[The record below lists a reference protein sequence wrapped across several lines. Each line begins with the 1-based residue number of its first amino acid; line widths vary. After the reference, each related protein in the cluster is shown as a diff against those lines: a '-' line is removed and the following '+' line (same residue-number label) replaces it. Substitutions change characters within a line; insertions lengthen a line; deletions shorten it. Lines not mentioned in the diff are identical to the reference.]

1 MPIRFRSHAF
11 LFALPAL
18 FAGTGP
24 GGVQP
29 LHAQEVIQA
38 ATVRA
43 PGVEVSF
50 DGLVQT
56 QFNTSSLDRALAVGD
71 PDPGSGN
78 TPDVDGPRVNDT
90 ELLLRRVR
98 LGATARIGEWIIGRI
113 QPEFSTSTIEL
124 NEAYLLLQLNPGL
137 EFLAGKGGRPFGL
150 IDATVA
156 PRLIPIERGARIRG
170 IQPLELYG
178 ILEELAYAGRSVGVQ
193 ILGAPEGAPLDL
205 SYSFGYFN
213 GALAES
219 GGEADIEQLAGRV
232 TVRPLEQ
239 VQIGG
244 AITSR
249 LFTCENSDDTAGCT
263 GGGADRGASYLID
276 AQYGESGRA
285 GLYLLGELATGVF
298 DPFTNL
304 RFRGGQLWLAYRTPP
319 VSDRLTGIQ
328 PLFRV
333 SYGDLDDQP
342 SSPTE
347 QPGVATGTLFTPGIN
362 VYLGGLNRVMF
373 NYDLWSPDGADT
385 EGSFEVQFQLGF

>member
-1 MPIRFRSHAF
+1 MPIRFRSRVF

-18 FAGTGP
+18 FAGAGP
-24 GGVQP
+24 GAVHT
-29 LHAQEVIQA
+29 LDAQEVIQA

-56 QFNTSSLDRALAVGD
+56 QLNTSSLDRALAVGD

-90 ELLLRRVR
+90 ELLRRVR

-113 QPEFSTSTIEL
+113 QPELSGTSIEL
-124 NEAYLLLQLNPGL
+124 NEAYLLLQFDPTF

-205 SYSFGYFN
+205 SYSSGYFN
-213 GALAES
+213 GALAEG

-232 TVRPLEQ
+232 TVRPFEQ

-249 LFTCENSDDTAGCT
+249 LFTCENSDDAVGCT

-276 AQYGESGRA
+276 AQYGESGRT
-285 GLYLLGELATGVF
+285 GLYLLGELATGMF
-298 DPFTNL
+298 DPFTDL
-304 RFRGGQLWLAYRTPP
+304 RSRGGQLWLTYRTPP

-342 SSPTE
+342 SSPR
-347 QPGVATGTLFTPGIN
+347 PGSSAWRPARCSRPASTSTSAG
-362 VYLGGLNRVMF
+362 
-373 NYDLWSPDGADT
+373 
-385 EGSFEVQFQLGF
+385 